1 MPLRFV
7 NKDITKVPADI
18 IVNPSDG
25 TNFNEN
31 NLIDAISYAKELK
44 DRYTVLWM
52 YYDMFGGKTDES

>member
-31 NLIDAISYAKELK
+31 NVSKVIAEAGFASVEVLSQWGAT
-44 DRYTVLWM
+44 YTI
-52 YYDMFGGKTDES
+52 KATKHT